1 MKTKDIH
8 NITLAAAD
16 SKAGEGIRVGLTLIR
31 NMGYGQRG
39 ISANATN
46 LRQAVET
53 MRAGLTD
60 RQSDHLERL
69 RLERTGVEYD
79 AEQGTIAEEFSE
91 TVGDLVDALN
101 VSDYTCILTADKEP
115 AQ

>member
-8 NITLAAAD
+8 NITLNAAGT
-16 SKAGEGIRVGLTLIR
+16 KAGEKIRVGLVLIR

-39 ISANATN
+39 IGANATN

-53 MRAGLTD
+53 MQAGLTD
-60 RQSDHLERL
+60 RQKDHLERV
-69 RLERTGVEYD
+69 RLERTGVKYD
-79 AEQGTIAEEFSE
+79 ADQGAIAEEHAE

-101 VSDYTCILTADKEP
+101 LSDFTCILTADPEN
-115 AQ
+115 